1 MCPFFLSL
9 SKIKIMLKQLQAV
22 KDFHD
27 GFQQING
34 TEPVLISHDE
44 VQLRHR
50 LMAEENDEYIQAAIE
65 GTASAEQRLTGIAD
79 ALGDQ
84 LYILCGTILKHGMQH
99 IIEDVFDEIH
109 RSNMSK
115 LGPDG
120 KPILREDGK
129 ILKGENYFKPN
140 LAQFIK

>member
-99 IIEDVFDEIH
+99 IIEAIEIELEAIA
-109 RSNMSK
+109 K
-115 LGPDG
+115 YQDQIE
-120 KPILREDGK
+120 ILNHYFPREK
-129 ILKGENYFKPN
+129 QTIL
-140 LAQFIK
+140 